1 MFCICFGACKTKVRG
16 KYILFFID
24 FHQSYGPQIISYF
37 IILFTQMNASKI
49 FYAFVLNYYFVVGYD
64 ACLQRFY

>member
-37 IILFTQMNASKI
+37 IILFTQIN
-49 FYAFVLNYYFVVGYD
+49 L
-64 ACLQRFY
+64 